1 MRGPIGSR
9 PVRRPGLRRWAPTV
23 VVALVALLGG
33 LSIGTGWMMARH
45 LREDASAIGLLFS
58 GVFAGLNDPRPG
70 AAEDALLRLGELVRE
85 QGLPLVVTDGLGQVT
100 AADNL
105 PFQAELSDPRVLAFA
120 KRLDRIRTP
129 IHTSVGTVHY
139 GPLPTER
146 QLVVLSILQG
156 VTLLVMVGVGVI
168 AFRTSVNARRDRVWV
183 AMAREAAHQ
192 LGTPLTSL
200 QGWIEQ
206 LRQGHTPPDALAD
219 FLSQDTERLAR
230 VARRFER
237 IGTPAGRKPVGLGAL
252 AARVAEYFRP
262 RLPRHANPITITVQA
277 AGPGPIVLG
286 DEVLLEWALESLVK
300 NSIDAL
306 KGRSGTITLEAG
318 ISGDEAVL
326 RVTDDGPGI
335 PSDLGLDI
343 FEPGISSK
351 TSGWGIGLALVKR
364 VVEENHEGRV
374 IVAPVPTGASF
385 EIRLA
390 AVPLP

>member
-1 MRGPIGSR
+1 M
-9 PVRRPGLRRWAPTV
+9 RRPGIGRWAPTV
-23 VVALVALLGG
+23 VVALVALLAG
-33 LSIGTGWMMARH
+33 LSIGTSWMMARH
-45 LREDASAIGLLFS
+45 LRQDASAIGQLFS

-70 AAEDALLRLGELVRE
+70 AAEGALLRLGELVRE
-85 QGLPLVVTDGLGQVT
+85 KGLPLIVTDGLGQVT

-105 PFQAELSDPRVLAFA
+105 PFDATLNDPRVAAFA
-120 KRLDRIRTP
+120 KELDAARAP
-129 IHTSVGTVHY
+129 IQTSVGMVHY

-146 QLVVLSILQG
+146 QLVLLSVLQG
-156 VTLLVMVGVGVI
+156 ITLLVMVGVGFL
-168 AFRTSVNARRDRVWV
+168 AFRTSANARRDRVWV

-206 LRQGHTPPDALAD
+206 MRQGHTPPDALAD
-219 FLSQDTERLAR
+219 FLHQDTERLAR

-237 IGTPAGRKPVGLGAL
+237 IGSPAGRKTVGLGVL

-262 RLPRHANPITITVQA
+262 RLPRHANPITIVVQA
-277 AGPGPIVLG
+277 AGPGPNVLG

-306 KGRSGTITLEAG
+306 RGRAGTITLEAG

-335 PSDLGLDI
+335 PSELGLDI

-364 VVEENHEGRV
+364 VIEENHEGRV
-374 IVAPVPTGASF
+374 AVVPVPNGASF

-390 AVPLP
+390 VQPLP

>member
-1 MRGPIGSR
+1 M
-9 PVRRPGLRRWAPTV
+9 
-23 VVALVALLGG
+23 ALLAG
-33 LSIGTGWMMARH
+33 LSIGTSWMMARH
-45 LREDASAIGLLFS
+45 LRDDANAIGQLFS

-70 AAEDALLRLGELVRE
+70 AAEEALLRLGELVRR

-105 PFQAELSDPRVLAFA
+105 PFRAELSDPRVAAFA
-120 KRLDRIRTP
+120 KRLDEMRPPIR
-129 IHTSVGTVHY
+129 TSVGTVHY

-146 QLVVLSILQG
+146 NLVLLSILQA
-156 VTLLVMVGVGVI
+156 VTLLVMVGVGFI
-168 AFRTSVNARRDRVWV
+168 AFRTAVNARRDRVWV

-206 LRQGHTPPDALAD
+206 MRQGHTPPDALAD
-219 FLSQDTERLAR
+219 FLAQDTERLAR

-237 IGTPAGRKPVGLGAL
+237 IGSPTFRKPLGLGAL

-262 RLPRHANPITITVQA
+262 RLPRHANPITIVVEA
-277 AGPGPIVLG
+277 AGAGPTVLG

-318 ISGDEAVL
+318 MSGDEAVL

-335 PSDLGLDI
+335 PSELGLDI

-374 IVAPVPTGASF
+374 VVAQVATGASF
-385 EIRLA
+385 EIRMPA
-390 AVPLP
+390 AEQD

>member
-1 MRGPIGSR
+1 
-9 PVRRPGLRRWAPTV
+9 V
-23 VVALVALLGG
+23 VGLVALLAG
-33 LSIGTGWMMARH
+33 LSVGTSWMMARH
-45 LREDASAIGLLFS
+45 LRQDASAIGQLYS

-70 AAEDALLRLGELVRE
+70 AAEDALLRLGALVRE
-85 QGLPLVVTDGLGQVT
+85 KGLPLVVTDGLGQVT

-105 PFQAELSDPRVLAFA
+105 PFDAELNDPRVAAFA
-120 KRLDRIRTP
+120 KELDQVRAPIRS
-129 IHTSVGTVHY
+129 SVGTVHF

-146 QLVVLSILQG
+146 QLVILSVLQG
-156 VTLLVMVGVGVI
+156 ITLLVMVGVGFL
-168 AFRTSVNARRDRVWV
+168 AFRTAVNARRDRVWV

-206 LRQGHTPPDALAD
+206 MRQGHTPPDALAD
-219 FLSQDTERLAR
+219 FLFQDTERLAR

-237 IGTPAGRKPVGLGAL
+237 IGSPMVRKPVGLGAL

-262 RLPRHANPITITVQA
+262 RLPRHANPITIVVDAPGT
-277 AGPGPIVLG
+277 GPTVLG

-300 NSIDAL
+300 NAIDAL
-306 KGRSGTITLEAG
+306 KGRSGSIILEAG
-318 ISGDEAVL
+318 MSGDEAVL
-326 RVTDDGPGI
+326 RVSDDGPGI

-364 VVEENHEGRV
+364 VVEENHEGV
-374 IVAPVPTGASF
+374 VVVNPVPVGASF
-385 EIRLA
+385 EIRMP
-390 AVPLP
+390 VQPT

>member
-1 MRGPIGSR
+1 M
-9 PVRRPGLRRWAPTV
+9 RRPGVGRWAPTV
-23 VVALVALLGG
+23 VVALVALLAG
-33 LSIGTGWMMARH
+33 LSIGTSWMMARH
-45 LREDASAIGLLFS
+45 LRQDASAIGQLFS

-70 AAEDALLRLGELVRE
+70 AAEGALLRLGELVRE
-85 QGLPLVVTDGLGQVT
+85 KGLPLVVTDGLGQVT

-105 PFQAELSDPRVLAFA
+105 PFDAKLSDPRVAAFA
-120 KRLDRIRTP
+120 KELDAARAP
-129 IHTSVGTVHY
+129 IQTSVGTVHY

-146 QLVVLSILQG
+146 QLVLLSVLQG
-156 VTLLVMVGVGVI
+156 ITLLVMVGVGFL
-168 AFRTSVNARRDRVWV
+168 AFRTSANARRDRVWV

-206 LRQGHTPPDALAD
+206 MRQGHTPPAALAD
-219 FLSQDTERLAR
+219 FLFQDTERLAR

-237 IGTPAGRKPVGLGAL
+237 IGSPAGRKSVGLGAL

-262 RLPRHANPITITVQA
+262 RLPRHANPIAIVVQA
-277 AGPGPIVLG
+277 AGPGPNVLG

-300 NSIDAL
+300 NAIDAL
-306 KGRSGTITLEAG
+306 KGRAGTITLEAG
-318 ISGDEAVL
+318 MSGDEAVL

-335 PSDLGLDI
+335 PSELGLDI

-364 VVEENHEGRV
+364 VIEENHEGRV
-374 IVAPVPTGASF
+374 SVVPVPNGASF

-390 AVPLP
+390 VQPLP

>member
-1 MRGPIGSR
+1 MRGLIGSR

-120 KRLDRIRTP
+120 QQLDRIRTP
-129 IHTSVGTVHY
+129 IRTSVGTVHY

-206 LRQGHTPPDALAD
+206 LRQGHTPPEALAD
-219 FLSQDTERLAR
+219 FLFQDTERLAR

>member
-1 MRGPIGSR
+1 M
-9 PVRRPGLRRWAPTV
+9 

-45 LREDASAIGLLFS
+45 LREDASSIGQLYS

-105 PFQAELSDPRVLAFA
+105 PFVVEGLSDPRVAEFA
-120 KRLDRIRTP
+120 RRLDQVRAP

-146 QLVVLSILQG
+146 QLVLLSIFQG
-156 VTLLVMVGVGVI
+156 VTLLVMVGVGVV

-206 LRQGHTPPDALAD
+206 MRQGHTPPDALAD
-219 FLSQDTERLAR
+219 FLFQDTERLAR

-237 IGTPAGRKPVGLGAL
+237 IGSPTGRKAVGLGAL

-262 RLPRHANPITITVQA
+262 RLPRHANPIVIVVQA
-277 AGPGPIVLG
+277 AGPGPTVLG

-318 ISGDEAVL
+318 MSGEEAVL

-335 PSDLGLDI
+335 PSELGLDI
-343 FEPGISSK
+343 FEPGE
-351 TSGWGIGLALVKR
+351 W
-364 VVEENHEGRV
+364 
-374 IVAPVPTGASF
+374 
-385 EIRLA
+385 
-390 AVPLP
+390 

>member
-1 MRGPIGSR
+1 MRGLIGSR

-120 KRLDRIRTP
+120 QQLDRIRTP
-129 IHTSVGTVHY
+129 IRTSVGTVHY

-206 LRQGHTPPDALAD
+206 LRQGHTPPEALAD
-219 FLSQDTERLAR
+219 FLFQDTERLAR

-277 AGPGPIVLG
+277 AGPGPTVLG

>member
-1 MRGPIGSR
+1 MSGPTGSS
-9 PVRRPGLRRWAPTV
+9 PVRKRSARRWAPTL
-23 VVALVALLGG
+23 VVALVALLAG
-33 LSIGTGWMMARH
+33 LSIGTTWIMARH
-45 LREDASAIGLLFS
+45 LREDARAIGELFS

-70 AAEDALLRLGELVRE
+70 AAEGALLRLGELVRE

-105 PFQAELSDPRVLAFA
+105 PFDAELSDPRVAEFA
-120 KRLDRIRTP
+120 RQLDQVRPP

-146 QLVVLSILQG
+146 QLVLLSVFQG
-156 VTLLVMVGVGVI
+156 VTLLVMVAVGVL
-168 AFRTSVNARRDRVWV
+168 AFRTAVNARRDRVWV

-206 LRQGHTPPDALAD
+206 MRNGHTPPDALAD
-219 FLSQDTERLAR
+219 FLHQDIERLSR

-237 IGTPAGRKPVGLGAL
+237 IGSPPVRKPVGLGAL
-252 AARVAEYFRP
+252 AGRVAEYFRP
-262 RLPRHANPITITVQA
+262 RLPRHANPITIVVEA
-277 AGPGPIVLG
+277 GGPGPTVLG

-300 NSIDAL
+300 NAIDAL

-318 ISGDEAVL
+318 MAGEQAVL

-364 VVEENHEGRV
+364 VIEENHEGV
-374 IVAPVPTGASF
+374 VGVNPVPVGASF
-385 EIRLA
+385 EIRMPVSLT
-390 AVPLP
+390 P